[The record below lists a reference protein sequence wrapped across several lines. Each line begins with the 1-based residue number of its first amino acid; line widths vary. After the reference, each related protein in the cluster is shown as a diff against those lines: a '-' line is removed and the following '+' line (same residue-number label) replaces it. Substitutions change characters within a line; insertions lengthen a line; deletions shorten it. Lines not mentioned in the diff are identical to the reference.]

1 MSENTDKNLDDIELK
16 RREKLEQEEKIAELV
31 HASDLASIKPSHYMK
46 NSKLIKKILRLKTV
60 LFDKDT
66 MNRVQYMREHSE
78 NQFDA
83 NIKKKKKNKNTVES
97 GIKDIFNICKEGY
110 RDNAAYRST
119 VRQSI
124 LRGSVNGFNGLLQQG
139 MMLCLTGAAAHSLP
153 VLGKLSE
160 SAARL
165 TAFVGLA
172 IPSIRGAMGDMVN
185 TSYQIK
191 AENLRNSVRSD
202 TQFAKIKKL
211 WEEYPMLFVKGNN
224 HEELKAAIQTLSQER
239 GNILSQSSFFV
250 GSMVSY
256 LIAAG
261 VIAYNNPTIAAMS
274 MAVSAASGFVF
285 SKAMGFFDKSAQRLK
300 NKSTRYAGVMGDV
313 MQHLGLVKQNNIGDN
328 IDKKF
333 SKAHQQELER
343 TNALSKQ
350 RSKLVLR
357 MQMALYAA
365 VGLGTAI
372 YASAY
377 CQTPESAAMAL
388 GMTTSALTTLFG
400 AIGVVNSYSNLR
412 TSLVSYKAMSDKLNV
427 PEKMQI
433 REGNE
438 KIPYRENNT
447 ISVRNIRFVYPN
459 LSDDAHPQEKK
470 GKGQQPQM
478 DIDNLEFTT
487 GKLQCIVGKSGN
499 GKSTLINLL
508 THTYDVNNGEVKING
523 INVQDTSQRELMEH
537 ICWQDQNSNFFET
550 YTVKENMEVFIPS
563 KEKMEWAEEEFK
575 NGHLDERTYNHLLK
589 LYEHP
594 QEMID
599 EALKKAHV
607 YDEYY
612 SVRDGKPTYDTQ
624 YDNLS
629 KGQQQRLA
637 LARAFLSNR
646 DIYIFDEP
654 TDSLDPISTQQ
665 ITDTFKEMAREGK
678 NVIVITH
685 SPQIMA
691 QADQV
696 TVIENM
702 RVTGNGTPEE
712 LRLDNDYLRGVFP
725 KESDIYSFR
734 AEAAR
739 SAHDEEGERTWGRA
753 LNETRMAE
761 ATLDDI
767 RFYMD
772 AGKTDVAEARMHDII
787 DKIRYLSDE
796 GHKDTTSEKGTY
808 IKIGEMI
815 SADEKLYQF
824 YLETATKGVDDE
836 HTASPGKENKADK
849 IRAYKEQARKDG
861 VKETMDYSDTQSR
874 AASELSMLIAQSR
887 HVH

>member
-1 MSENTDKNLDDIELK
+1 MADNNNEKLDDIESK
-16 RREKLEQEEKIAELV
+16 RRQQLEAEDKMSELI
-31 HASDLASIKPSHYMK
+31 HNSDLASIKPSHYMK
-46 NSKLIKKILRLKTV
+46 NSKLIKRILRLKTV
-60 LFDKDT
+60 LFDKET
-66 MNRVQYMREHSE
+66 MKRVRYMSEHS
-78 NQFDA
+78 QVKSGA
-83 NIKKKKKNKNTVES
+83 TAKKKKNKSTTEAD
-97 GIKDIFNICKEGY
+97 IKDIFGICKEGY
-110 RDNAAYRST
+110 RENPSYRST
-119 VRQSI
+119 IKQSI
-124 LRGSVNGFNGLLQQG
+124 LRGSISGLNGFLQQA
-139 MMLCLTGAAAHSLP
+139 MMTCLTGAAAHNLP
-153 VLGKLSE
+153 ILGKLSE

-202 TQFAKIKKL
+202 TQFAKMKKL

-224 HEELKAAIQTLSQER
+224 HEELKAAIQTLSQEK

-250 GSMVSY
+250 GSLVSY
-256 LIAAG
+256 VIAAG

-274 MAVSAASGFVF
+274 MAVSAASGYAF
-285 SKAMGFFDKSAQRLK
+285 SKAMKFFDQSAQRLK
-300 NKSTRYAGVMGDV
+300 SKSTRYAGVMGDV

-377 CQTPESAAMAL
+377 CQTPESAAIAL

-400 AIGVVNSYSNLR
+400 AIGVVNSSSNLR
-412 TSLVSYKAMSDKLNV
+412 ASFISYKAMADKLKV

-433 REGNE
+433 KEGQE
-438 KIPYRENNT
+438 KIPYRENNNT
-447 ISVRNIRFVYPN
+447 ISVKNIRFVYPN
-459 LSDDAHPQEKK
+459 LSDEISRTDND
-470 GKGQQPQM
+470 GKSSLPQM
-478 DIDNLEFTT
+478 DIDKLEFEA
-487 GKLQCIVGKSGN
+487 GKLQCVVGKSGN

-508 THTYDVNNGEVKING
+508 THTYDVNQGEVKING
-523 INVQDTSQRELMEH
+523 VNVQDTNQRELMEH

-550 YTVKENMEVFIPS
+550 YTVKENMEIFIPS
-563 KEKMEWAEEEFK
+563 KEKMEWAEKEF
-575 NGHLDERTYNHLLK
+575 NDGHMDERTYNHLHK

-612 SVRDGKPTYDTQ
+612 SMREGKPTYDTQ
-624 YDNLS
+624 YSNLS

-665 ITDTFKEMAREGK
+665 ITETFKEMAKEGK

-691 QADQV
+691 QADQI
-696 TVIENM
+696 TVVENM
-702 RVTGNGTPEE
+702 HVTGNGRPED
-712 LRLDNDYLRGVFP
+712 LRASNDYLHGVFP
-725 KESDIYSFR
+725 NESDIYNFR

-739 SAHDEEGERTWGRA
+739 SAHDEEAEHVWGKA

-761 ATLDDI
+761 VTLEDI
-767 RFYMD
+767 RYYLHSD
-772 AGKTDVAEARMHDII
+772 NPDIAEARMQSVI
-787 DKIRYLSDE
+787 DKIKYLSDKNN
-796 GHKDTTSEKGTY
+796 KDVSSEKGTY

-815 SADEKLYQF
+815 SRDKEMYQF
-824 YLETATKGVDDE
+824 YLQTAGKD
-836 HTASPGKENKADK
+836 TANEPDSSKDKADR

-861 VKETMDYSDTQSR
+861 VKETMDVSTPQSV
-874 AASELSMLIAQSR
+874 AAQKLSLFISQHR
-887 HVH
+887 EVH